1 MVDCFFLHVKVIKT
15 VVNNL
20 GPDVPDA
27 QLIGPHSA
35 RVHIV
40 VHTEWILLLKTRLFL
55 PKTTLFLRFAVPQT
69 QKACYDEDLCHW

>member
-1 MVDCFFLHVKVIKT
+1 MVDSFVLQVKAIKT

-35 RVHIV
+35 GFMLQYTIV
-40 VHTEWILLLKTRLFL
+40 LDFVAKNTPVFAKQHCSGDL
-55 PKTTLFLRFAVPQT
+55 PPQT
-69 QKACYDEDLCHW
+69 QRSCCDEGLCHW